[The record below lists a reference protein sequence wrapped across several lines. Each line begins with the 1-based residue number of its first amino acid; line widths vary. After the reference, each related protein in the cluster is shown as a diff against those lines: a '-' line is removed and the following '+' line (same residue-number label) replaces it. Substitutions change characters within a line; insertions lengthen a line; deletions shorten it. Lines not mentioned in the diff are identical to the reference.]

1 MSMDLKIFRLLQELS
16 DGDGEIIMDTASL
29 MEEDRVHDMV
39 DNYKAILIKNRQ
51 SIIIPGVVY
60 QELVR
65 HLTSDNEQKKRK
77 ANEALKIIRNN
88 GEIFTVES
96 VGYTSDEVR
105 KAFADCEI
113 LLRLTNIRATRRQLL
128 ITNDRKLSRDA
139 YNLNQIESCS
149 GKMVSVYYLSYNGN
163 LCECDCH
170 TLPQAEIQPTRIIVE
185 KEPVYVEVKKEKQF
199 SGGEAF
205 GMILAAV
212 SIFGAGY
219 GTCKYGKSAINSIKS
234 KF

>member
-1 MSMDLKIFRLLQELS
+1 MDFKICRLLQELS

-29 MEEDRVHDMV
+29 MEEERVSDMV
-39 DNYKAILIKNRQ
+39 ENYKALLIKNRQ
-51 SIIIPGVVY
+51 SIIIPGAVC

-65 HLTSDNEQKKRK
+65 HLTSDNEEKKRK

-88 GEIFTVES
+88 GEIFSVES
-96 VGYTSDEVR
+96 AGYATDEVR
-105 KAFADCEI
+105 KAFADREI
-113 LLRLTNIRATRRQLL
+113 LLRLTNIRATKRQLL
-128 ITNDRKLSRDA
+128 ITNDRKLGRDA

-170 TLPQAEIQPTRIIVE
+170 TLPKDDIQPTKIIVD
-185 KEPVYVEVKKEKQF
+185 KEPVYVDVKKEKQLS
-199 SGGEAF
+199 SGEVLS
-205 GMILAAV
+205 IVLAAV

-219 GTCKYGKSAINSIKS
+219 GTCKYGKNAINSIK
-234 KF
+234 KIF